1 MAHYIALIHKDA
13 DSDYGVSF
21 PDFPGCI
28 SAGTTMDEAIV
39 MGREALDGH
48 IRLMVE
54 DGEIIP
60 EPSTMDAVLLH
71 PENQDG
77 APVLIAGP
85 KLATKR
91 YV

>member
-1 MAHYIALIHKDA
+1 MVHYIALIHKDA
-13 DSDYGVSF
+13 DTDYGVSF

-28 SAGTTMDEAIV
+28 SAGKTMDEALI

-48 IRLMVE
+48 IRLMAE
-54 DGEIIP
+54 DGETIP
-60 EPSTMDAVLLH
+60 EPSTMDAVLLN

-85 KLATKR
+85 KLVTER

>member
-1 MAHYIALIHKDA
+1 MTHYIALIHKDA

-21 PDFPGCI
+21 PDFPGCV
-28 SAGTTMDEAIV
+28 SAGTTMDEALV

-48 IRLMVE
+48 IRLMAE
-54 DGEIIP
+54 DGETIP
-60 EPSTMDAVLLH
+60 EPSSMDAVLLD
-71 PENQDG
+71 PENQSG

-85 KLATKR
+85 KLPAPR